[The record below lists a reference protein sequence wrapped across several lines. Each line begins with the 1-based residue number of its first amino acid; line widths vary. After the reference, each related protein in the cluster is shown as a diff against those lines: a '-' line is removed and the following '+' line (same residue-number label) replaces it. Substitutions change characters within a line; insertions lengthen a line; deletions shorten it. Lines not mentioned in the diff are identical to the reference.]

1 LLVPSKLVEGYL
13 ERGNTDHLASG
24 TEKSH
29 SRAIAARWSRR
40 VNCGVKTN
48 RFMTILTIIFV
59 AEKTRKRAQ
68 RVNAFKAE
76 VVPITDLLMQSAFS
90 QG

>member
-1 LLVPSKLVEGYL
+1 VPSKLVEGYL
-13 ERGNTDHLASG
+13 ERGNTDHPASG

-40 VNCGVKTN
+40 VNCGVKTD

-59 AEKTRKRAQ
+59 SEKTRKRAQ
-68 RVNAFKAE
+68 CVNPFLKAE